1 LKKEEKVFR
10 NLPRFEYLSPETTE
24 EAFALL
30 AQYGPKTKVIA
41 GGTDLVPQMRWGEIR
56 PEVVLGLGRIPDL
69 QEIQFDHKGGLKLG
83 ALCKIGTIESSP
95 IIRENYP
102 ILAQAASV
110 LACTEIRNRATVGG
124 NCCTAAP
131 SADMPP
137 SLLVLRA
144 RAVIAS
150 ENGERVVPLEDFFLG
165 PKKTVLDTH
174 ELLVRLEMP
183 PIRPNS
189 AGEYIK
195 LGRRNAMEIAMIG
208 VAALITL
215 RPRDNTCEEAKLA
228 LATAAPTPIRCKE
241 AEQVLTGKKLDK
253 ETIESAA
260 EAASREASP
269 RTSWRSTE
277 AYRRDMIRVLTRRAI
292 QGAMDKIKS

>member
-1 LKKEEKVFR
+1 MFR

-41 GGTDLVPQMRWGEIR
+41 GGTDLIPQMRWGEIR

>member
-1 LKKEEKVFR
+1 VFA
-10 NLPRFEYLSPETTE
+10 NLPRFEYLSPETME
-24 EAFALL
+24 EAFTLL
-30 AQYGPKTKVIA
+30 TRYGQKAKVIA
-41 GGTDLVPQMRWGEIR
+41 GGTDLIPQMRWGEIR
-56 PEVVLGLGRIPDL
+56 PEVVLGLGRISDL
-69 QEIQFDHKGGLKLG
+69 QEIQFDAKDGLRLG
-83 ALCKIGTIESSP
+83 ALCKVGAIEHSP

-137 SLLVLRA
+137 SLLVLGA

-150 ENGERVVPLEDFFLG
+150 ENGERVVLLEDFFLG
-165 PKKTVLDTH
+165 PKKTVLETN

-183 PIRPNS
+183 PMRPNS

-208 VAALITL
+208 AAALITL
-215 RPRDNTCEEAKLA
+215 RPGNNTCEEAKLA

-241 AEQVLTGKKLDK
+241 AEQGLTGKKLDK
-253 ETIESAA
+253 ETVESAA
-260 EAASREASP
+260 ETASTEASP

-277 AYRRDMIRVLTRRAI
+277 AYRRDMIRVLTRRTI
-292 QGAMDKIKS
+292 QGALNNIKI

>member
-1 LKKEEKVFR
+1 MFR
-10 NLPRFEYLSPETTE
+10 NLPKFEYLSPETME

-30 AQYGPKTKVIA
+30 ARYGPKTKVIA
-41 GGTDLVPQMRWGEIR
+41 GGTDLIPQMRWGEIR

-69 QEIQFDHKGGLKLG
+69 KEIQFDDKDGLRLG
-83 ALCKIGTIESSP
+83 ALCKIGAIESSP
-95 IIRENYP
+95 IIKENYP
-102 ILAQAASV
+102 VLAQAASV

-124 NCCTAAP
+124 NLCTAAP

-137 SLLVLRA
+137 SLLVLGA

-150 ENGERVVPLEDFFLG
+150 ENEERVVPLEDFFLG
-165 PKKTVLDTH
+165 PKKTVLDNN

-183 PIRPNS
+183 PMRANS

-215 RPRDNTCEEAKLA
+215 RPGDNTCEEARLA
-228 LATAAPTPIRCKE
+228 LATAAPTPIRAKQ
-241 AEQVLTGKKLDK
+241 AEQGLTGKNLDEK
-253 ETIESAA
+253 AIESAA
-260 EAASREASP
+260 ETASREASP

-277 AYRRDMIRVLTRRAI
+277 EYRRGLIHVLTRRAI
-292 QGAMDKIKS
+292 QGAIDKIKS